1 MRVSLKRIITFFL
14 VFAIVLCLVAPAF
27 ASQGTTSLI
36 TDTESVGLWDSYLS
50 AFANALNSVS
60 VVRQRYWSYANELLA
75 RGYGS
80 VDQPTLYSICSS
92 FNSPDID
99 SLVSAALYLAEV
111 ITDFFVEPTDRY
123 VVLFDTE
130 LSVYRIYD
138 QRANIWLVNQM
149 GHFPYYA
156 PPLDE
161 DGNVPAVGE
170 DTTGIQW
177 LEGVFKNETHR
188 HFVSKDVLEDYADY
202 YGGTISYVE
211 NYYGIFSR
219 DGGGTKPY
227 GSYWL
232 CDPHGYPFVTVRN
245 SDSTAVDTP
254 NDYIIDEDGN
264 TSTGQLIDVENN
276 IVWFPDGTWYYL
288 DQLIYDQSTKTYNVD
303 SHDQYVYDS
312 FNNSFNTTSYYYE
325 YNFYITHTSITYI
338 GQTEEYEDPYQ
349 LYYKL
354 PDGRSSADLTA
365 EELEQLSL
373 AFVDVI
379 NYARSADDINMRALY
394 HFDGNLADA
403 SYWSYCSTFDW
414 VEGASIT
421 YMDEGAFD
429 GSLYLDEKKHVF
441 DVILPSADM
450 SGDFTIQF
458 RYYQSYTSAPK
469 TDSSISLGSQAVL
482 HMDGK
487 SMYNRDLGFLVEIPT
502 GSWNEI
508 ALVREGDYL
517 YYYLNGLCYGNL
529 SLIGSY
535 GNTITFTFGSEQ
547 QTYKKLDE
555 LRVTKG
561 ALYSCGEDYTPSA
574 VPYDTNLA
582 LILPDGE
589 VPIADEYWT
598 INPAEDNLLS
608 SLNFSDISSLN
619 IKDFSPD
626 QTPLNGTDS
635 MTDKYGWWTS
645 FWGQNVLYTFYNDTS
660 VSEVENGI
668 KIETAADF
676 SSTEFESVEV
686 SSYLSC
692 LNVRGGCIALGVTL
706 DNDSFEYC
714 TTSSEVL
721 KNGYNLMT
729 PKIGT
734 GKRRMTLS
742 VVDTEGN
749 TSYVVFDTYGAQS
762 SLSGI
767 INYPGMLYY
776 VSSSYTTFDIYW
788 SDGFRD
794 QSNSSLYHYRA
805 GIPQY
810 ITDGNSLAGPCFFYF
825 VPRSGS
831 GTIAY
836 MELIVGDKPGFT
848 MDWHSAV
855 FSSGQLEEAPVLA
868 VKSNTTVTEYQIG
881 GVRPSYPT
889 KGQVW
894 ALVENGRITS
904 LQQYSGYAWLQVDG
918 RIWTGER
925 WIPTGSY
932 DIFTMQDFW
941 DMTGTTPKD
950 EYTYI
955 YSESGFWDWW
965 QKQWISFTGTLWDKM
980 DDSGGGGDSVPD
992 LEDDP
997 LLDEEDK
1004 QKFNE
1009 DEYSG
1014 IVKLMRKAYSFV
1026 SEFFSDFI
1034 SGGLVD
1040 FLDFLSDPASP
1051 VYGLFQLS
1059 GLDGGGT

>member
-14 VFAIVLCLVAPAF
+14 VFAIVLCFVVPAF
-27 ASQGTTSLI
+27 ASQGTTPLI
-36 TDTESVGLWDSYLS
+36 TDTESVVAWESSLS
-50 AFANALNSVS
+50 AYANAINTWE
-60 VVRQRYWSYANELLA
+60 VVCRRYWNYANELLA

-80 VDQPTLYSICSS
+80 VDPTTLYSLCDN

-99 SLVSAALYLAEV
+99 SLVSAALYLAEI

-123 VVLFDTE
+123 VVMFDTE
-130 LSVYRIYD
+130 FSVYRIYD
-138 QRANIWLVNQM
+138 QRMNIWLVNQM

-156 PPLDE
+156 PSLDE

-177 LEGVFKNETHR
+177 LEGVFNNETHR
-188 HFVSKDVLEDYADY
+188 HFVTYDVLEDYANY

-219 DGGGTKPY
+219 DGGGTLPY

-245 SDSTAVDTP
+245 PDSTAVNTP
-254 NDYIIDEDGN
+254 NDYIDEDGC
-264 TSTGQLIDVENN
+264 TSTGQLIDYENN
-276 IVWFPDGTWYYL
+276 VVWFPDGTWYYL
-288 DQLIYDQSTKTYNVD
+288 DQLIYDESTKTYYVD

-325 YNFYITHTSITYI
+325 YNYYITHTTITYI

-349 LYYKL
+349 FYYKL

-379 NYARSADDINMRALY
+379 NYARTADDINMRALY

-403 SYWSYCSTFDW
+403 SYWSYCSKFDW

-421 YMDEGAFD
+421 YMDEGAFE

-458 RYYQSYTSAPK
+458 RYYQSYTSAPVS
-469 TDSSISLGSQAVL
+469 DSSIALGSQAICYF
-482 HMDGK
+482 DGK
-487 SMYNRDLGFLVEIPT
+487 TWYDRDLSALVEIPT

-517 YYYLNGLCYGNL
+517 YYYLNGLCYGNI

-561 ALYSCGEDYTPSA
+561 ALYSCGEDYTPTA

-589 VPIADEYWT
+589 VAIADEYWT
-598 INPAEDNLLS
+598 IIPPEGNLLS
-608 SLNFSDISSLN
+608 RLDFSDMSTLSVQ
-619 IKDFSPD
+619 DFSPS
-626 QTPLNGTDS
+626 QTVLNGADS
-635 MTDKYGWWTS
+635 VSDKSSWWSS
-645 FWGQNVLYTFYNDTS
+645 FWNTYGIYTFDHTASIEQLENGVSVTTSGDYIPNNTNRVTFSEYLYATNYPQNCIAINFTAEYAEWIESLWDLTYAPTVFSEYAAPLTFTFTIVDTS
-660 VSEVENGI
+660 GNASYIVFKTRSGENH
-668 KIETAADF
+668 
-676 SSTEFESVEV
+676 
-686 SSYLSC
+686 
-692 LNVRGGCIALGVTL
+692 
-706 DNDSFEYC
+706 
-714 TTSSEVL
+714 
-721 KNGYNLMT
+721 NLT
-729 PKIGT
+729 
-734 GKRRMTLS
+734 
-742 VVDTEGN
+742 
-749 TSYVVFDTYGAQS
+749 
-762 SLSGI
+762 
-767 INYPGMLYY
+767 Y
-776 VSSSYTTFDIYW
+776 VSHSYTTFDIYW
-788 SDGFRD
+788 PYGFRD
-794 QSNSSLYHYRA
+794 PVTSSTTYYSSGCPQFFDESNGTWNY
-805 GIPQY
+805 
-810 ITDGNSLAGPCFFYF
+810 GPLCFYL

-836 MELIVGDKPGFT
+836 MELIVGSEPGYELN
-848 MDWHSAV
+848 WHSAV
-855 FSSGQLEEAPVLA
+855 YSSGQLEEAPVLA

-965 QKQWISFTGTLWDKM
+965 QKQWVSFTGTLFDKM
-980 DDSGGGGDSVPD
+980 DDSGGGGGGSVPD

>member
-1 MRVSLKRIITFFL
+1 MTIYKKSISYFL
-14 VFAIVLCLVAPAF
+14 VVAMCF
-27 ASQGTTSLI
+27 SLI
-36 TDTESVGLWDSYLS
+36 VATVPFAHAYTTGDLIYDS
-50 AFANALNSVS
+50 A
-60 VVRQRYWSYANELLA
+60 
-75 RGYGS
+75 S
-80 VDQPTLYSICSS
+80 VDHWVSWMENNTHGSNIVDLKPSFWNVIDLCFSASGCGSLESYTDVLNAMETWNGRMHRFDPVNVLALSIFALATSSKDIPTAYVA
-92 FNSPDID
+92 FD
-99 SLVSAALYLAEV
+99 S
-111 ITDFFVEPTDRY
+111 DFG
-123 VVLFDTE
+123 
-130 LSVYRIYD
+130 VYRLREYHTD
-138 QRANIWLVNQM
+138 IWLVNSA
-149 GHFPYYA
+149 GYFPYYA
-156 PPLDE
+156 PPADE

-202 YGGTISYVE
+202 YGGTLSYVE

-288 DQLIYDQSTKTYNVD
+288 DQLIYDESTKTYNVD

-325 YNFYITHTSITYI
+325 YNYYITHTSITYI

-469 TDSSISLGSQAVL
+469 TDSSISLGSQAVF
-482 HMDGK
+482 HMDGVT
-487 SMYNRDLGFLVEIPT
+487 MYDRDLGTLTGIPT

-517 YYYLNGLCYGNL
+517 YYYLNGLCYGNVYI
-529 SLIGSY
+529 IGSY

-561 ALYSCGEDYTPSA
+561 ALYSCGEDYQPSL

-598 INPAEDNLLS
+598 ITPPEDNMLS
-608 SLNFSDISSLN
+608 FDFSDLGSLA
-619 IKDFSPD
+619 IDHFDPY
-626 QTPLNGTDS
+626 GT
-635 MTDKYGWWTS
+635 GW
-645 FWGQNVLYTFYNDTS
+645 G
-660 VSEVENGI
+660 G
-668 KIETAADF
+668 AAS
-676 SSTEFESVEV
+676 SSTLQSYFKARFSTFELFTFRNTASVTQGENCVEIEV
-686 SSYLSC
+686 DDPTEITDTYTVYGSEDSAGGVWWDNFPKNC
-692 LNVRGGCIALGVTL
+692 LGLCFSAEGYECWKNTADHYTAFYSGSGSAVKT
-706 DNDSFEYC
+706 YC
-714 TTSSEVL
+714 LT
-721 KNGYNLMT
+721 
-729 PKIGT
+729 
-734 GKRRMTLS
+734 
-742 VVDTEGN
+742 VVDNAGN
-749 TSYVVFDTYGAQS
+749 SSYVVFKN
-762 SLSGI
+762 SGVQ
-767 INYPGMLYY
+767 GDVLTY
-776 VSSSYTTFDIYW
+776 VSHSFTTFDIY
-788 SDGFRD
+788 STTGYRIGNGAEYLFKVNTPYYCNYRY
-794 QSNSSLYHYRA
+794 STSSTYSW
-805 GIPQY
+805 
-810 ITDGNSLAGPCFFYF
+810 NGPHFFYF

-831 GTIAY
+831 GSIAY
-836 MELIVGDKPGFT
+836 MELVEATEPQFDLVFN
-848 MDWHSAV
+848 SAV
-855 FSSGQLEEAPVLA
+855 YSSGQLEEAPVLA

-925 WIPTGSY
+925 WIPTSSF

-965 QKQWISFTGTLWDKM
+965 QKQWLLFTGTLWDKM
-980 DDSGGGGDSVPD
+980 DGSGGGGDSVPD

-997 LLDEEDK
+997 LLDDDDK
-1004 QKFNE
+1004 QKFDENE
-1009 DEYSG
+1009 YTG
-1014 IVKLMRKAYSFV
+1014 IVKTMRKIYDFMAG
-1026 SEFFSDFI
+1026 FFSDFTVNGI
-1034 SGGLVD
+1034 ND
-1040 FLDFLSDPASP
+1040 FLGFLDDKNSII
-1051 VYGLFQLS
+1051 YGLFNLS
-1059 GLDGGGT
+1059 GLG